1 VGSLKSLISGGGRG
15 DVETDAILISKR
27 SECDGCLNS
36 VASDGRG
43 RARGAAAAWPDD

>member
-1 VGSLKSLISGGGRG
+1 VGSLKSFISGGGRG
-15 DVETDAILISKR
+15 DVETDAILIWKR
-27 SECDGCLNS
+27 SECDGRLDS